1 MPPDDPTLT
10 QALAAWRNG
19 DQDAGNRL
27 FAAAYQELR
36 RLAAWHLQRERPGHT
51 LQATALVNELYL
63 KLFGGEP
70 VDWRNRAH
78 FFGVAAQQMR
88 RLLVDYARAGLAEKR
103 GGGRMR
109 LSLTEVK
116 GLAAPSEEALLDL
129 DAALRRLETLDPR
142 PARIVEL
149 RYFGGAT
156 EQEAAEAA
164 GVSIAT
170 VKRDWDFARTWLIS
184 QLKPATAPLPAAAP
198 PDPTPDP

>member
-1 MPPDDPTLT
+1 MRPDNPTLT
-10 QALAAWRNG
+10 QALTEWRNG

-63 KLFGGEP
+63 KLFGSEP
-70 VDWRNRAH
+70 VNWQDRAH
-78 FFGVAAQQMR
+78 FFAVAAQQIR

-103 GGGRMR
+103 GGGRVK

-116 GLAAPSEEALLDL
+116 GLATPSEQSLLDL
-129 DAALRRLETLDPR
+129 DDDLLRLETLDPR
-142 PARIVEL
+142 AARIVEL

-156 EQEAAEAA
+156 EQETAEAVR
-164 GVSIAT
+164 VSVAT

-184 QLKPATAPLPAAAP
+184 QLKPKN
-198 PDPTPDP
+198 

>member
-1 MPPDDPTLT
+1 MRPDNPTLT
-10 QALAAWRNG
+10 QALTEWRNG

-63 KLFGGEP
+63 KLFGREP
-70 VDWRNRAH
+70 VDWQNRAH
-78 FFGVAAQQMR
+78 FFAVAAQQIR

-103 GGGRMR
+103 GGDRVK

-116 GLAAPSEEALLDL
+116 GLAAPERARPARPDDTALS
-129 DAALRRLETLDPR
+129 RLETLDPR
-142 PARIVEL
+142 ACRVVEM

-156 EQEAAEAA
+156 EQETAEAV
-164 GVSIAT
+164 GVSVAT
-170 VKRDWDFARTWLIS
+170 VKRDWEFARTWLIS
-184 QLKPATAPLPAAAP
+184 QLKPKN
-198 PDPTPDP
+198 